1 MDVNHNRWVMN
12 TRFNTPGEVTMVR
25 KIRLGALVSG
35 GGTNLQ
41 AIMDACESGGLTAEM
56 AFVGSDNP
64 DAFGLQRAAERG
76 IPTFVVDYRAVIRA
90 FRANPQR
97 AELPP
102 DFRIEEVRAKQ
113 SLLRQDANPGEL
125 ALFLK
130 TRAVAEA
137 ALIEAMRS
145 YPFDLLILAGFMRNL
160 TPYFIDR
167 VSPDRTRPRIMNIHP
182 ALLPAFPGTDGY
194 GDTVRYG
201 CKIGGCTVHFIDYGE
216 DSGPIIGQRAFAI
229 NAEDTIEAVRKR
241 GLEQEWQLYPECIRL
256 FAEDRLKTVRMSHE
270 LPGGKIFERS
280 VVNIL
285 PEKGS
290 TR

>member
-1 MDVNHNRWVMN
+1 M
-12 TRFNTPGEVTMVR
+12 VT

-41 AIMDACESGGLTAEM
+41 AIMDACKSGGLAAVM

-64 DAFGLQRAAERG
+64 DAFGLKRAADRG
-76 IPTFVVDYRAVIRA
+76 IPTFVVDYRAIIRS
-90 FRANPQR
+90 FRANPQGLK
-97 AELPP
+97 LPP
-102 DFRIEEVRAKQ
+102 DFAIEQVRAKQ
-113 SLLRQDANPGEL
+113 RLLREDANPGES

-137 ALIEAMRS
+137 GLIEAMRP
-145 YPFDLLILAGFMRNL
+145 YPFDLLVLAGFMRNL

-167 VSPDRTRPRIMNIHP
+167 VSPDRTQPRIMNIHP

-194 GDTVRYG
+194 GDTFRYG
-201 CKIGGCTVHFIDYGE
+201 CKIGGCTVHFVDYGE

-229 NAEDTIEAVRKR
+229 HTEDTIDSIRKR

-256 FAEDRLKTVRMSHE
+256 FAEGRLATVRMTHE
-270 LPGGKIFERS
+270 LAGGKVFERT
-280 VVNIL
+280 VVKIL
-285 PEKGS
+285 PERGS

>member
-1 MDVNHNRWVMN
+1 
-12 TRFNTPGEVTMVR
+12 MVR

-41 AIMDACESGGLTAEM
+41 AIMDACDSGGLEAEM

-64 DAFGLQRAAERG
+64 EAFGLRRAAERN
-76 IPTFVVDYRAVIRA
+76 IPTFVVDYRALIRA
-90 FRANPQR
+90 FRANPDG
-97 AELPP
+97 AGLPP
-102 DFRIEEVRAKQ
+102 DFRIAEVRAKQ
-113 SLLRQDANPGEL
+113 SLLPREATPGEVE
-125 ALFLK
+125 LFLK

-137 ALIEAMRS
+137 GLIGAMAP

-194 GDTVRYG
+194 GDTLRYG
-201 CKIGGCTVHFIDYGE
+201 CKIGGCTVHFVDYGE

-229 NAEDTIEAVRKR
+229 HPGDTIETVRKR

-256 FAEDRLKTVRMSHE
+256 FAAGRLKLVRMTHE
-270 LPGGKIFERS
+270 LPGGKRFERT
-280 VVNIL
+280 VVKIL

-290 TR
+290 LQ